1 MLRGILI
8 SAAGALVFGL
18 TTALFNR
25 TRKRESDPSGN
36 PTLRYLAAPYITLAC
51 AACFLAVAIVQWLD
65 PENHRYPGNLLLLCY
80 TPATVGV
87 LAIGLSVYFATFRAT
102 LRKTAIEVRSW
113 PFGERRFSLADLERI
128 EAPDAHN
135 NTILRFRTGKKFV
148 VYGNYSGHAHFLTAL
163 RASHS
168 EATSGKAT

>member
-1 MLRGILI
+1 MHRGILL
-8 SAAGALVFGL
+8 SAAASLVFGL
-18 TTALFNR
+18 TMALFNR

-51 AACFLAVAIVQWLD
+51 VACFLAVAIVQWLD
-65 PENHRYPGNLLLLCY
+65 PQNHRYSGNLLILSY

-87 LAIGLSVYFATFRAT
+87 LAIGLSIYFATFRAT
-102 LRKTAIEVRSW
+102 LRKTAIEIRRW
-113 PFGERRFSLADLERI
+113 PLGESRFNLADLERI

-135 NTILRFRTGKKFV
+135 NTILRFSTGKKFV
-148 VYGNYSGHAHFLTAL
+148 VYRSYSGHAHFLTVL
-163 RASHS
+163 RARH